1 MPVNAPNDNLDV
13 LAPSFNLKN
22 VDDKMVSLDNA
33 KGLNGTVIVFIC
45 NHCPYVKAIASR
57 LKKDADEL
65 LEHSINTIAIM
76 SNDVIN
82 YPDDSFDNMKI
93 FSEKYKFNF
102 PYLYDETQEVAKN
115 YNAVCTPDIFGFDNW
130 SKALEGVDVLIHC
143 ASKVHCMNKFQ
154 KNYEEFEKINVLAT
168 KKLAIQAAKSRVKR
182 FIFLSTVTVHGENT
196 KKGFPF
202 KNCKGPH

>member
-1 MPVNAPNDNLDV
+1 MPVNAPNDDLDI

-22 VDDKMVSLDNA
+22 INDEMIALDSA

-57 LKKDADEL
+57 LKKDADDL

-93 FSEKYKFNF
+93 FSKKYNFNF
-102 PYLYDETQEVAKN
+102 PYLYDETQEIAKK
-115 YNAVCTPDIFGFDNW
+115 YNAVCTPDFFGFDKNLQLKYRGRID
-130 SKALEGVDVLIHC
+130 SGIMKTKKNNEINRDLFNAMIKIKNEGV
-143 ASKVHCMNKFQ
+143 
-154 KNYEEFEKINVLAT
+154 
-168 KKLAIQAAKSRVKR
+168 
-182 FIFLSTVTVHGENT
+182 
-196 KKGFPF
+196 
-202 KNCKGPH
+202 GPSEQFNSIGCSIKWK

>member
-22 VDDKMVSLDNA
+22 IDDEMLSLDNA

-57 LKKDADEL
+57 LKKNADEL

-82 YPDDSFDNMKI
+82 YPCL
-93 FSEKYKFNF
+93 
-102 PYLYDETQEVAKN
+102 LYTSPSPRDGQ
-115 YNAVCTPDIFGFDNW
+115 I
-130 SKALEGVDVLIHC
+130 
-143 ASKVHCMNKFQ
+143 
-154 KNYEEFEKINVLAT
+154 
-168 KKLAIQAAKSRVKR
+168 SRMP
-182 FIFLSTVTVHGENT
+182 SSA
-196 KKGFPF
+196 
-202 KNCKGPH
+202 